1 MANKKKPK
9 GIGAALK
16 GYGRALG
23 IIDKPRK
30 YETKT
35 HIYEI
40 DPGFLSSTIE
50 TIKKSK
56 GGLVKR
62 KKGK

>member
-1 MANKKKPK
+1 
-9 GIGAALK
+9 AALK

-40 DPGFLSSTIE
+40 DPGFLSTTIE